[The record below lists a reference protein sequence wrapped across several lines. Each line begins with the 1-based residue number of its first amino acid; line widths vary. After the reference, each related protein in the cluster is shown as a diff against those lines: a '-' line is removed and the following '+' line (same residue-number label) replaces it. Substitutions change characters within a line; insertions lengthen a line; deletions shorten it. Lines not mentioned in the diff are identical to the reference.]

1 MKFSKMHGNGNDF
14 IVIEDLNNE
23 YLGKEEEIAQKMCH
37 RRFGI
42 GADGIL
48 IVRKNEN
55 CDIEMVIINSD
66 GSYAA
71 MCGNG
76 IRCFAKYVYEKGIV
90 KKDVLDVLTGD
101 GVKRIFLE
109 IENDKV
115 KSINVNMGFGD
126 FKPKNI
132 PALCEE
138 EIIEKKVSVGNGNFE
153 ITSLLMGVPH
163 TIIFE
168 EEKYPIECGRDIE
181 KYELFPQGTNV
192 NFCKV
197 IDRNTMEVRTW
208 ERGAGPTLAC
218 GTGNCASVIA
228 ANKLGLVDKEVKVIV
243 PGGELKVNIEDDGV
257 KMIGNASFIC
267 DGTYLF

>member
-23 YLGKEEEIAQKMCH
+23 YLGSEEEIARKMCH

-48 IVRKNEN
+48 IVRKNEKY
-55 CDIEMVIINSD
+55 DIEMVIINSD

-76 IRCFAKYVYEKGIV
+76 IRCFAKYVYEKQIV
-90 KKDVLDVLTGD
+90 KKDTMNVLTGD

-109 IENDKV
+109 TDKDKV
-115 KSINVNMGFGD
+115 KTINVNMGFGD
-126 FKPKNI
+126 FNPKRI
-132 PALCEE
+132 PALCDE
-138 EIIEKKVSVGNGNFE
+138 EIIEKNVTIENKDFK

-168 EEKYPIECGRDIE
+168 EEKYPIEYGKNIE
-181 KYELFPQGTNV
+181 KYQLFQEGTNV
-192 NFCKV
+192 NFCRV
-197 IDRNTMEVRTW
+197 IDRNKIEVRTW

-218 GTGNCASVIA
+218 GTGNCASVVA
-228 ANKLGLVDKEVKVIV
+228 ANKLGLVDKKVRVIV
-243 PGGELKVNIEDDGV
+243 PGGELEVNIEDDGV

>member
-23 YLGKEEEIAQKMCH
+23 YLGKEGEIAQKMCH

-115 KSINVNMGFGD
+115 KTINVNMGFG
-126 FKPKNI
+126 
-132 PALCEE
+132 
-138 EIIEKKVSVGNGNFE
+138 
-153 ITSLLMGVPH
+153 
-163 TIIFE
+163 
-168 EEKYPIECGRDIE
+168 EEKYPIECGKDIE

-228 ANKLGLVDKEVKVIV
+228 ANKLGLVDKKVKVIV

>member
-23 YLGKEEEIAQKMCH
+23 YLGREEEIARKMCH

-48 IVRKNEN
+48 IVRKSEKY
-55 CDIEMVIINSD
+55 DIEMVIINSD

-76 IRCFAKYVYEKGIV
+76 IRCFAKYVYEKQIV
-90 KKDVLDVLTGD
+90 KKDVMNVLTGD

-109 IENDKV
+109 TDKDKV
-115 KSINVNMGFGD
+115 DTINVNMGFGD
-126 FKPKNI
+126 FNPKNI
-132 PALCEE
+132 PALCDE
-138 EIIEKKVSVGNGNFE
+138 EIIEKNVIIGNKNFK

-168 EEKYPIECGRDIE
+168 EEKYPIEYGKDIE
-181 KYELFPQGTNV
+181 KYPLFQEGTNV
-192 NFCKV
+192 NFCRI
-197 IDRNTMEVRTW
+197 IDRGTIEVRTW

-228 ANKLGLVDKEVKVIV
+228 ANKLGLVDKEVRVIV
-243 PGGELKVNIEDDGV
+243 PGGELEVKIEDDGV

>member
-1 MKFSKMHGNGNDF
+1 MNFSKMHGNGNDF

-23 YLGKEEEIAQKMCH
+23 YLGKEGEIAQKMCH

-90 KKDVLDVLTGD
+90 KKDVMNVLTGD
-101 GVKRIFLE
+101 GIKKIFLE
-109 IENDKV
+109 VENDKV
-115 KSINVNMGFGD
+115 KAINVNMGFGS
-126 FKPKNI
+126 FNPKKI
-132 PALCEE
+132 PALCDE
-138 EIIEKKVSVGNGNFE
+138 EIIEKKVNIGE
-153 ITSLLMGVPH
+153 EEYALTSLLMGVPH

-168 EEKYPIECGRDIE
+168 EENHDINCGKNIE

-197 IDRNTMEVRTW
+197 LDRNTMEVRTW

-228 ANKLGLVDKEVKVIV
+228 ANKLGLVDNKVRVIV
-243 PGGELKVNIEDDGV
+243 PGGELKVNIDSDGV
-257 KMIGNASFIC
+257 KMIGEASFIC

>member
-14 IVIEDLNNE
+14 IVIEDLNKE
-23 YLGKEEEIAQKMCH
+23 YLGKEGEIAKKMCH

-90 KKDVLDVLTGD
+90 KKEVMDVLTGD
-101 GVKRIFLE
+101 GIKKVFLE
-109 IENDKV
+109 VLEGKV
-115 KSINVNMGFGD
+115 ETIKVNMGFGD
-126 FKPKNI
+126 FEPKKI

-138 EIIEKKVSVGNGNFE
+138 EIIEKE
-153 ITSLLMGVPH
+153 IKLGEETLKINSLLMGVPH
-163 TIIFE
+163 TVIL
-168 EEKYPIECGRDIE
+168 EKENYPISLGEKIE
-181 KYELFPQGTNV
+181 KYELFPEGTNV

-197 IDRNTMEVRTW
+197 IDRDTIEVRTW

-228 ANKLGLVDKEVKVIV
+228 INKLGLIDKEVKVIV
-243 PGGELKVNIEDDGV
+243 PGGELKVKIEEDGV
-257 KMIGNASFIC
+257 KMIGTASFIC
-267 DGTYLF
+267 HGTYLF

>member
-14 IVIEDLNNE
+14 IIIEDLNNE
-23 YLGKEEEIAQKMCH
+23 YLGKEGEIAQKMCH

-90 KKDVLDVLTGD
+90 KKEIMDVLTGD
-101 GVKRIFLE
+101 GVKRILL
-109 IENDKV
+109 DVQDDMV
-115 KSINVNMGFGD
+115 KTINVNMGFAS
-126 FKPKNI
+126 FNPKKI
-132 PALCEE
+132 PALCDE
-138 EIIEKKVSVGNGNFE
+138 EIIEKKVSIGNKNYVL
-153 ITSLLMGVPH
+153 TSLLMGVPH

-168 EEKYPIECGRDIE
+168 EEKHDIKCGEEIE

-192 NFCKV
+192 NFCRV
-197 IDRNTMEVRTW
+197 IDRNTIEVRTW

-228 ANKLGLVDKEVKVIV
+228 ANRLDLVNNEVKVIV
-243 PGGELKVNIEDDGV
+243 PGGKLKVNIEDDGV
-257 KMIGNASFIC
+257 KMIGEASFIC
-267 DGTYLF
+267 DGIYLF